1 MKPCANALF
10 PAAMPGDLPMRG
22 AIVRDLNPAPGERV
36 RVISDLHLGHER
48 SKIADL
54 EALRPLMRD
63 CRYLVVAG
71 DLAETRPCEFQ
82 RDGLGL
88 KARFA
93 ALCRE
98 EGTELVTVAGNHDP
112 FEEVQLLRLWGGK
125 AVIFHGHALF
135 KVGAPWGWEFLNHK
149 EECRRLIASHPR
161 CDTDLTDRLLLARE
175 MALLAPPVLRRE
187 KLSRFAAVRFLQHC
201 AWPPSRP
208 LTILGAWATMGWRIR
223 RFARQFFPEARVVC
237 FGHFHRRVVWK
248 DRKRVYI
255 NTGAFF
261 RHARPSAVDLAD
273 GRMEAVRPLDWK

>member
-1 MKPCANALF
+1 
-10 PAAMPGDLPMRG
+10 MPGNLSMPG
-22 AIVRDLNPAPGERV
+22 AIVRELNPAPGERV

-48 SKIADL
+48 SKVADL
-54 EALRPLMRD
+54 DLLRPLMRR

-82 RDGLGL
+82 SEGLRQ

-93 ALCRE
+93 ELCRE
-98 EGTELVTVAGNHDP
+98 EGVELVTVAGNHDP
-112 FEEVQLLRLWGGK
+112 FEEVQLLRLWEGR
-125 AVIFHGHALF
+125 AVVFHGHALF

-149 EECRRLIASHPR
+149 EECRRLIAAHAR
-161 CDTDLTDRLLLARE
+161 CDADLEDRLLLARD

-187 KLSRFAAVRFLQHC
+187 NPSRFAAVRFLQHC

-223 RFARQFFPEARVVC
+223 RFAGQFFPEARVVC

-248 DRKRVYI
+248 YRERVYI

-261 RHARPSAVDLAD
+261 RHARAAAVDLVD
-273 GRMEAVRPLDWK
+273 GRVETVSLD